1 MFRQIQILDQI
12 QILNQNL
19 NTNINI
25 KINKTHPLK
34 NLT

>member
-1 MFRQIQILDQI
+1 MFRQIQILDPI
-12 QILNQNL
+12 QILNLNL